1 MTSQNC
7 LYCDAKRCILR
18 CHYVTV
24 LCDEKAFLVRCIA
37 ENDLQVSYL
46 LTIRDNLMLFRV
58 FGSDKNKV
66 LKISE
71 V

>member
-1 MTSQNC
+1 MQNAAFW
-7 LYCDAKRCILR
+7 DVIM
-18 CHYVTV
+18 TV
-24 LCDEKAFLVRCIA
+24 LRDEKAFLVRCIA
-37 ENDLQVSYL
+37 ENDLQVSCL